1 MRHKRWISLG
11 LLLLWQGATW
21 WSLQTLAMPWS
32 VWVALA
38 AGIVFGGAILM
49 LWSLHYRRLKRAAD
63 YRVLEAHQQLETVRQ
78 EANKDPLTG
87 LNSRRYMRE
96 RLEEALHVAIER
108 NHLCAVLMMD
118 LDFFKDINEALG
130 HQLANQLLE
139 SVAVR
144 LRSVVKKGDLLG
156 YYGADEFI
164 VLLPQIQDGMAAEL
178 VARRILASM
187 SEPFAVNSHSLAVS
201 ASIGVSLGPTDGR
214 DGETL
219 IREADSALAQSKASG
234 RRGYQFFTQSMNI
247 QAAER
252 LQIDQHLRG
261 ALERGELALVYQ
273 PIVATEDRSLKGMEA
288 LIRWNNPALGRV
300 SPTVF
305 IPIAEQIGVIGEIGH
320 WVLKEACAQL
330 RHWQT
335 QYEIPMMMSINVSPR
350 QFQDGSILA
359 AVKTVLGQMLLNPN
373 SLQLE
378 VTEGLLVNASERVV
392 RELNVL
398 RDAGVQLAL
407 DDFGTG
413 YSSLSYLRN
422 LPFTVLKID
431 KTFINEIAR
440 RSQDEAMVD
449 AMVKMGHS
457 LGMSVVAEGVETAAQ
472 MHCLETLGVDS
483 IQGYYFSQ
491 PLSPREFENRFL
503 SRGRATGI
511 ALDASVWDRL

>member
-1 MRHKRWISLG
+1 LLWQVAAWWSLRHLPEPWSLWVALGSG
-11 LLLLWQGATW
+11 LVFGGVILLLW
-21 WSLQTLAMPWS
+21 S
-32 VWVALA
+32 
-38 AGIVFGGAILM
+38 F
-49 LWSLHYRRLKRAAD
+49 HYRQLKRAAD
-63 YRVLEAHQQLETVRQ
+63 YRVLEAHQQLETVRL

-96 RLEEALHVAIER
+96 RLDEALHVAIER

-118 LDFFKDINEALG
+118 LDFFKDINEAMG
-130 HQLANQLLE
+130 HQMANQLLA

-144 LRSVVKKGDLLG
+144 LRTVVKKGDLLG

-187 SEPFAVNSHSLAVS
+187 TEPFAVDSHSLAVS
-201 ASIGVSLGPTDGR
+201 ASIGVSLGPTDGS

-219 IREADSALAQSKASG
+219 IREADSALAQTKASG

-252 LQIDQHLRG
+252 LRIDQQLRG
-261 ALERGELALVYQ
+261 ALERGELSLVYQ
-273 PIVATEDRSLKGMEA
+273 PIIDTAKRSLRGMEA
-288 LIRWNNPALGRV
+288 LIRWNNPELGRV
-300 SPTVF
+300 SPDVF

-320 WVLKEACAQL
+320 WVLMEACAQL
-330 RHWQT
+330 RHWQS
-335 QYEIPMMMSINVSPR
+335 QYEVPMTMSVNVSPR
-350 QFQDGSILA
+350 QFQDGSILS
-359 AVKTVLGQMLLNPN
+359 AVKTVLGQVLLSPD

-378 VTEGLLVNASERVV
+378 VTEGLLVNASERVI

-413 YSSLSYLRN
+413 YSSLSYLRH

-431 KTFINEIAR
+431 KTFINEVAVR
-440 RSQDEAMVD
+440 RQNEAMVG
-449 AMVKMGHS
+449 AMVSMGHS
-457 LGMSVVAEGVETAAQ
+457 LGMVVLAEGVETAAQ
-472 MHCLETLGVDS
+472 MHCLERLGIDT

-503 SRGRATGI
+503 SRGLASGT

>member
-1 MRHKRWISLG
+1 
-11 LLLLWQGATW
+11 
-21 WSLQTLAMPWS
+21 MPWS
-32 VWVALA
+32 VWVTLA

-63 YRVLEAHQQLETVRQ
+63 YRVLEAHQQLEAVRQ

-164 VLLPQIQDGMAAEL
+164 VVLPQIQDGMAAEL

-273 PIVATEDRSLKGMEA
+273 PIVATKDRSLKGMEA
-288 LIRWNNPALGRV
+288 LIRWNNPVLGRV
-300 SPTVF
+300 SPEVF

-335 QYEIPMMMSINVSPR
+335 QYEIPVMMSINVSPR

-359 AVKTVLGQMLLNPN
+359 AVKAVLSQMLLNPN

-472 MHCLETLGVDS
+472 MHCLETLDVDS